1 LTQTDSLFRPFAR
14 RLFDGR
20 RRWLALGAVA
30 LISVGGVV
38 YAQIEGERGIAP
50 VLDTGNIEVGGIAVN
65 TTGKTAQEARA
76 AGWKTAYKAAWAKI
90 GGPGLD
96 DGTLSGLVTR
106 VEVEHEQ
113 VGPHRYV
120 ATLGVEFDRQRA
132 TGYITGGGARA
143 SRSGPMLVIP
153 VLYSGGVAQVFE
165 VKGSW
170 QRAWAEFHTGAS
182 AIDYVR
188 PSGAGG
194 DSLLLT
200 AGQPGRRSRAWW
212 RGILD
217 QYGAA
222 GVVVPAARLERQW
235 PGGPVQGTFTARY
248 GDDDRVLSTFTLT
261 APDEGAVPAMLA
273 QAVVTMDQIYTGAL
287 ADGRLG
293 GDASLSID
301 HPQVDPGLA
310 QVIVVG
316 QRAAA
321 ADQARAAA
329 AAAEAAPGFAL
340 VPGVAETT
348 APVAARPAVSAPA
361 SYTVQFAS
369 PDARAVDQALAALR
383 GTAGVSAAATT
394 SIAIGGTSVM
404 RVTYAGPISALA
416 ATLRDHGWQVAA
428 GASALRIHR

>member
-1 LTQTDSLFRPFAR
+1 M
-14 RLFDGR
+14 
-20 RRWLALGAVA
+20 GAVA
-30 LISVGGVV
+30 MIAVGGVV
-38 YAQIEGERGIAP
+38 YAQIEGDRGIAP
-50 VLDTGNIEVGGIAVN
+50 VLDTGNIDVGGISVN
-65 TTGKTAQEARA
+65 TTGKSAQDARA
-76 AGWKTAYKAAWAKI
+76 AGWRAAYKAAWAKV
-90 GGPGLD
+90 GGPALD

-106 VEVEHEQ
+106 VDVEHEQ
-113 VGPHRYV
+113 VGPHRYI

-132 TGYITGGGARA
+132 TGYITGGGGRA
-143 SRSGPMLVIP
+143 ARSGPMLVIP

-165 VKGSW
+165 VKGAW

-212 RGILD
+212 REILD
-217 QYGAA
+217 QYGAG
-222 GVVVPAARLERQW
+222 GVVVPVARLERQW
-235 PGGPVQGTFTARY
+235 PGGPVTGTFTARASE
-248 GDDDRVLSTFTLT
+248 DDTVLTTFTLS

-273 QAVVTMDQIYTGAL
+273 QAVVRMDQIYTGAL
-287 ADGRLG
+287 DNGRLG

-310 QVIVVG
+310 QVIAAG

-321 ADQARAAA
+321 AEQARAAA
-329 AAAEAAPGFAL
+329 AAAAAQAAPGFAL
-340 VPGVAETT
+340 APGAAETT
-348 APVAARPAVSAPA
+348 APAPRPAVSAPA

-383 GTAGVSAAATT
+383 GTAGVSAAATS

-416 ATLRDHGWQVAA
+416 AALRDHGWQVTA